1 MSRLKEKKPLL
12 EKLKNKYRLTIS
24 NEGTF
29 DEVLSIRLSRL
40 NVFNVTGLFSI
51 VLIALVTL
59 LIAFTPLREYIP
71 GYPDGEMRKNIENN
85 AILVDSLIAELDK
98 RDRFFQGI
106 RNVIS
111 GNDFDNVAENFDDSI
126 VDPRYKDLSFSISSN
141 DSVFRLEHE
150 EDEKYN
156 LSLGGVAKTRG
167 LSNTHFFAPING
179 LVSNHYDSKIEHFGT
194 DIVGIMNERISSVL
208 DGTVIFSEW
217 TLNTGYVIQI
227 QHPNNLL
234 SIYKH
239 NSELLKKTGEH
250 VKAGEAIALLGNSG
264 ELTSGPH
271 LHFELWHNGQALNPE
286 DYIKF

>member
-40 NVFNVTGLFSI
+40 NVFTVTGLFSI
-51 VLIALVTL
+51 VLIAFVTL

-71 GYPDGEMRKNIENN
+71 GYPDGAMRKNIEENV
-85 AILVDSLIAELDK
+85 ILVDSLIVELDK

-106 RNVIS
+106 RNVVS
-111 GNDFDNVAENFDDSI
+111 GNDFDNVMVNESDSVI
-126 VDPRYKDLSFSISSN
+126 DPRYKDLEFTISPE
-141 DSVFRLEHE
+141 DSLFRKEHE

-156 LSLGGVAKTRG
+156 LSFSDVSKASG
-167 LSNTHFFAPING
+167 LVNMHFFPPING
-179 LVSNHYDSKIEHFGT
+179 MVSNHYNSKIGHYGT
-194 DIVGIMNERISSVL
+194 DVVGGLNERISSIA
-208 DGTVIFSEW
+208 DGTIVFAEW
-217 TLNTGYVIQI
+217 TLNTGYVIQV
-227 QHPNNLL
+227 QHSNNLI

-239 NSELLKKTGEH
+239 NSELLKKTGDH
-250 VKAGEAIALLGNSG
+250 VKAGEVIALLGNSG

-271 LHFELWHNGQALNPE
+271 LHFELWYNGKALNAE

>member
-40 NVFNVTGLFSI
+40 NVFTVTGLFSI
-51 VLIALVTL
+51 VLIVLVTL

-71 GYPDGEMRKNIENN
+71 GYPDGKMRKNIENN
-85 AILVDSLIAELDK
+85 AILADSLIVELDK

-111 GNDFDNVAENFDDSI
+111 GNDFDNVVENPADSI

-141 DSVFRLEHE
+141 DSVFRKEHE

-156 LSLGGVAKTRG
+156 LSLGTETKAHG
-167 LSNTHFFAPING
+167 LSSMHFFAPING
-179 LVSNHYDSKIEHFGT
+179 LISNHYDSKIEHFGT
-194 DIVGIMNERISSVL
+194 DIVGGKNERISSTL

-227 QHPNNLL
+227 QHSNDLI

>member
-1 MSRLKEKKPLL
+1 MSHLKEKTPLI

-24 NEGTF
+24 NEATF

-40 NVFNVTGLFSI
+40 NVFTVTGLFSI
-51 VLIALVTL
+51 ILIALVTL

-71 GYPDGEMRKNIENN
+71 GYPDGEMRRNIESN
-85 AILVDSLIAELDK
+85 AMLVDSLISELDK

-106 RNVIS
+106 RNVVN
-111 GNDFDNVAENFDDSI
+111 GNDFDNVVQSAADTI
-126 VDPRYKDLSFSISSN
+126 VDPRYKNLQFTRSTN
-141 DSVFRLEHE
+141 DSLFRKEHE

-156 LSLGGVAKTRG
+156 LTVENAPKSKG
-167 LSNTHFFAPING
+167 LSNIHFFTPLKGMI
-179 LVSNHYDSKIEHFGT
+179 SSHFDSKKDHYGT
-194 DIVGIMNERISSVL
+194 DVVGGMNERISSVL

-227 QHPNNLL
+227 QHSNNLL

-239 NSELLKKTGEH
+239 NSELLKKAGEH

-271 LHFELWHNGQALNPE
+271 LHFELWHNGRPLDPE

>member
-40 NVFNVTGLFSI
+40 NVFTVTGLFSI
-51 VLIALVTL
+51 ILIALVTL

-71 GYPDGEMRKNIENN
+71 GYPDGEMRKNIEEN
-85 AILVDSLIAELDK
+85 AILADSLIAELDK

-111 GNDFDNVAENFDDSI
+111 GNDFDNVVENADDSI
-126 VDPRYKDLSFSISSN
+126 VDPKYKDLSFTTSSN
-141 DSVFRLEHE
+141 DSVFRKEHE

-156 LSLGGVAKTRG
+156 LSLGSAPKARG

-179 LVSNHYDSKIEHFGT
+179 MVSNHYDSKIEHFGT
-194 DIVGIMNERISSVL
+194 DIVGGMNERISSVL
-208 DGTVIFSEW
+208 DGTVVFSEW

-227 QHPNNLL
+227 QHSNNLL
-234 SIYKH
+234 SVYKH
-239 NSELLKKTGEH
+239 NSELLKKAGEH

>member
-40 NVFNVTGLFSI
+40 NVFTVTGLFSI
-51 VLIALVTL
+51 VLIAFVTL

-71 GYPDGEMRKNIENN
+71 GYPDGEMRKNIEEN
-85 AILVDSLIAELDK
+85 AILVDSLIVELDK

-106 RNVIS
+106 RNVVA
-111 GNDFDNVAENFDDSI
+111 GNDFENVMVNESDSI
-126 VDPRYKDLSFSISSN
+126 VDPRYKDLDFTISAEDSI
-141 DSVFRLEHE
+141 FRKEHE

-156 LSLGGVAKTRG
+156 LSFGGVSKAAG
-167 LSNTHFFAPING
+167 LANMHFFPPING
-179 LVSNHYDSKIEHFGT
+179 MISNHYNGKIEHYGI
-194 DIVGIMNERISSVL
+194 DVVGGLNERISSIS
-208 DGTVIFSEW
+208 DGTVVFSEW

-227 QHPNNLL
+227 QHSNNLI

-250 VKAGEAIALLGNSG
+250 VKAGEVIALLGNSG

-271 LHFELWHNGQALNPE
+271 LHFELWYNGKALNPE

>member
-1 MSRLKEKKPLL
+1 MSRLKDKKPLL

-40 NVFNVTGLFSI
+40 NVFTVTGLFSI
-51 VLIALVTL
+51 ILIALVTL
-59 LIAFTPLREYIP
+59 FIAFTPLREYIP
-71 GYPDGEMRKNIENN
+71 GYPDGEMRRNIENN
-85 AILVDSLIAELDK
+85 AILVDSLIVELDK
-98 RDRFFQGI
+98 KDRFFQGI
-106 RNVIS
+106 RNVVS
-111 GNDFDNVAENFDDSI
+111 GNDFDNVVENADDSI
-126 VDPRYKDLSFSISSN
+126 VDPKYKDLSFTTSSN
-141 DSVFRLEHE
+141 DSVFRKEHE

-156 LSLGGVAKTRG
+156 LSLGGAVKARG
-167 LSNTHFFAPING
+167 LSNTHFFAPIKG
-179 LVSNHYDSKIEHFGT
+179 MITNHYDSRIEHFGT
-194 DIVGIMNERISSVL
+194 DIVGGLNERISSVL
-208 DGTVIFSEW
+208 DGTVVFSEW

-227 QHPNNLL
+227 QHSNNLL

-286 DYIKF
+286 DFIKF

>member
-1 MSRLKEKKPLL
+1 MSRLKEKTPLL

-24 NEGTF
+24 NEATF

-40 NVFNVTGLFSI
+40 NVFTVTGLFSI
-51 VLIALVTL
+51 ILIVLVTL

-71 GYPDGEMRKNIENN
+71 GYPDGEMRRNIESN
-85 AILVDSLIAELDK
+85 AIMVDSLILELDK
-98 RDRFFQGI
+98 RDRFFQGV

-111 GNDFDNVAENFDDSI
+111 GNDFDNVVQNEADSI
-126 VDPRYKDLSFSISSN
+126 VDPRYKDLSFTTSSN
-141 DSVFRLEHE
+141 DSLFRKEHE

-156 LSLGGVAKTRG
+156 LSLENAPKVQG
-167 LSNTHFFAPING
+167 LSSVHFFAPING
-179 LVSNHYDSKIEHFGT
+179 MVSNHYDSKIEHYGT
-194 DIVGIMNERISSVL
+194 DIVGGMNERISSIL

-227 QHPNNLL
+227 QHSNNLL
-234 SIYKH
+234 SVYKH
-239 NSELLKKTGEH
+239 NSELLKKAGEH
-250 VKAGEAIALLGNSG
+250 VKAGEVIALLGNSG

-271 LHFELWHNGQALNPE
+271 LHFELWHNGRPLNPE

>member
-1 MSRLKEKKPLL
+1 MSSLNEKTPLI

-24 NEGTF
+24 NEATF

-40 NVFNVTGLFSI
+40 NVFTVTGVFS
-51 VLIALVTL
+51 VLLIILVTL

-71 GYPDGEMRKNIENN
+71 GYPDGEMRRNIENN
-85 AILVDSLIAELDK
+85 DILVDSLTLELEK

-106 RNVIS
+106 RNIVE
-111 GNDFDNVAENFDDSI
+111 GNDFDNVVQSASDSV
-126 VDPRYKDLSFSISSN
+126 VDPKYKNLSFSRTES
-141 DSVFRLEHE
+141 DSLFRLDHE

-156 LSLGGVAKTRG
+156 LTLEEAPKSRG
-167 LSNTHFFAPING
+167 LSNTHFFSPIKG
-179 LVSNHYDSKIEHFGT
+179 MVSNHFDSKSQHYGT
-194 DIVGIMNERISSVL
+194 DIVGGVNERISSVL

-227 QHPNNLL
+227 QHSNNLL
-234 SIYKH
+234 SVYKH
-239 NSELLKKTGEH
+239 NSELLKRAGEQ

-271 LHFELWHNGQALNPE
+271 LHFELWHNGRPLNPE

>member
-40 NVFNVTGLFSI
+40 NVFTVTGLFSI
-51 VLIALVTL
+51 LLIVLVTL
-59 LIAFTPLREYIP
+59 FIAFTPLREYIP
-71 GYPDGEMRKNIENN
+71 GYPDGEMRTTIENN
-85 AILVDSLIAELDK
+85 AILVDSLILELDK

-106 RNVIS
+106 RNVVS
-111 GNDFDNVAENFDDSI
+111 GNDFDNVVENPADSI
-126 VDPRYKDLSFSISSN
+126 VDPRYKDLNFSTSSS
-141 DSVFRLEHE
+141 DSMFRREHE

-156 LSLGGVAKTRG
+156 LSFGNTKKSNI
-167 LSNTHFFAPING
+167 LSNMHFFAPIKG
-179 LVSNHYDSKIEHFGT
+179 MISDPYDSKKEHFGT
-194 DIVGIMNERISSVL
+194 DIVGGDNERISSIL
-208 DGTVIFSEW
+208 DGTVIFAEW

-227 QHPNNLL
+227 QHSNNLL
-234 SIYKH
+234 SVYKH
-239 NSELLKKTGEH
+239 NSELLKKTGDH
-250 VKAGEAIALLGNSG
+250 VKSGEVIALLGNSG

>member
-40 NVFNVTGLFSI
+40 NVFTVTGLFSI
-51 VLIALVTL
+51 VLIAFVTL

-71 GYPDGEMRKNIENN
+71 GYPDGAMRKNIEENV
-85 AILVDSLIAELDK
+85 ILVDSLIVELDK

-106 RNVIS
+106 RNVVS
-111 GNDFDNVAENFDDSI
+111 GNDFDNVMVNESDSVI
-126 VDPRYKDLSFSISSN
+126 DPRYKDLEFTISSE
-141 DSVFRLEHE
+141 DSLFRKKHE

-156 LSLGGVAKTRG
+156 LSFSDVSKASG
-167 LSNTHFFAPING
+167 LVNMHFFPPISG
-179 LVSNHYDSKIEHFGT
+179 MISNHYNSKIGHYGT
-194 DIVGIMNERISSVL
+194 DVVGGLNERISSIS
-208 DGTVIFSEW
+208 DGTIVFAEW
-217 TLNTGYVIQI
+217 TLNTGYVIQV
-227 QHPNNLL
+227 QHSNNLI

-239 NSELLKKTGEH
+239 NSELLKKTGDH
-250 VKAGEAIALLGNSG
+250 VKAGEVIALLGNSG

-271 LHFELWHNGQALNPE
+271 LHFELWYNGKALNAE

>member
-1 MSRLKEKKPLL
+1 MSRLKEKTPLL

-24 NEGTF
+24 NEATF

-40 NVFNVTGLFSI
+40 RVFTVTGLFSI
-51 VLIALVTL
+51 LLIALVTVF
-59 LIAFTPLREYIP
+59 IAFTPLREYIP
-71 GYPDGEMRKNIENN
+71 GYPDGEMRRNIENN
-85 AILVDSLIAELDK
+85 AIMVDSLINELDK

-111 GNDFDNVAENFDDSI
+111 GNDFDNLEQSEADSI
-126 VDPRYKDLSFSISSN
+126 VDPKYKDLSFSSSTV
-141 DSVFRLEHE
+141 DSLFRKEHE
-150 EDEKYN
+150 EDEKFN
-156 LSLGGVAKTRG
+156 LSLGSSGKVQG
-167 LSNTHFFAPING
+167 LASVHFFAPIG
-179 LVSNHYDSKIEHFGT
+179 GMVSNHFNSKLEHFGT
-194 DIVGIMNERISSVL
+194 DIVGGMNGRISAVL

-227 QHPNNLL
+227 QHTNNLL

-239 NSELLKKTGEH
+239 NSELLKKAGEH

-271 LHFELWHNGQALNPE
+271 LHFELWHNGRALNPE

>member
-1 MSRLKEKKPLL
+1 MSQLKEKTPLL

-24 NEGTF
+24 NEATF
-29 DEVLSIRLSRL
+29 DEALSIRLSRL
-40 NVFNVTGLFSI
+40 NVFTVTGVFSI
-51 VLIALVTL
+51 LLIALVTL

-71 GYPDGEMRKNIENN
+71 GYPDGEMRRNIEQNSV
-85 AILVDSLIAELDK
+85 LVDSLILELEK
-98 RDRFFQGI
+98 RDQFFNGI

-111 GNDFDNVAENFDDSI
+111 GNDFDNVSQSASDTI
-126 VDPRYKDLSFSISSN
+126 VDPKYKNLSFTKSASDSI
-141 DSVFRLEHE
+141 FREEHE

-156 LSLGGVAKTRG
+156 LTLDDAPKSKG
-167 LSNTHFFAPING
+167 LSNIHFFAPIKG
-179 LVSNHYDSKIEHFGT
+179 MISNHYNNKMEHYGT
-194 DIVGIMNERISSVL
+194 DIVGGVNERISSIL

-227 QHPNNLL
+227 QHSNNLL
-234 SIYKH
+234 SVYKH
-239 NSELLKKTGEH
+239 NSELLKKAGER

-271 LHFELWHNGQALNPE
+271 LHFELWHNGRPLNPE

>member
-1 MSRLKEKKPLL
+1 MSQLKEKTPLL

-24 NEGTF
+24 NEATF
-29 DEVLSIRLSRL
+29 DEALSIRLSRL
-40 NVFNVTGLFSI
+40 NVFTVTGVFSI
-51 VLIALVTL
+51 LLIALVTL

-71 GYPDGEMRKNIENN
+71 GYPDGEMRRNIEQNSV
-85 AILVDSLIAELDK
+85 LVDSLILELEK
-98 RDRFFQGI
+98 RDQFFNGI

-111 GNDFDNVAENFDDSI
+111 GNDFDNVSQSASDTI
-126 VDPRYKDLSFSISSN
+126 VDPKYKNLSFTKSASDSI
-141 DSVFRLEHE
+141 FRKEHE

-156 LSLGGVAKTRG
+156 LTLDDAPKSKG
-167 LSNTHFFAPING
+167 LSNIHFFAPIKG
-179 LVSNHYDSKIEHFGT
+179 MISNHYNNKMEHYGT
-194 DIVGIMNERISSVL
+194 DIVGGVNERISSIL

-227 QHPNNLL
+227 QHSNNLL
-234 SIYKH
+234 SVYKH
-239 NSELLKKTGEH
+239 NSELLKKAGER

-271 LHFELWHNGQALNPE
+271 LHFELWHNGRPLNPE

>member
-40 NVFNVTGLFSI
+40 NVFTVTGLFSI

-59 LIAFTPLREYIP
+59 FIAFTPLREYIP
-71 GYPDGEMRKNIENN
+71 GYPDGEMRKNIESN
-85 AILVDSLIAELDK
+85 AILVDSLIIELDK

-111 GNDFDNVAENFDDSI
+111 GNDFDNVVENPADSI

-141 DSVFRLEHE
+141 DSVFRIEHE

-156 LSLGGVAKTRG
+156 LSLGSAAKTRG
-167 LSNTHFFAPING
+167 FSNTHFFPPMSG

-194 DIVGIMNERISSVL
+194 DVVGGLNERISSVL

-227 QHPNNLL
+227 QHSNNLL
-234 SIYKH
+234 SVYKH

-271 LHFELWHNGQALNPE
+271 LHFELWYNGQALNPE

>member
-40 NVFNVTGLFSI
+40 NVFTVTGLFSI
-51 VLIALVTL
+51 ILIALVTL

-71 GYPDGEMRKNIENN
+71 GYPDGEMRKNIEDN
-85 AILVDSLIAELDK
+85 AILADSLIAELDK

-111 GNDFDNVAENFDDSI
+111 GNDFDNVVENADDSI
-126 VDPRYKDLSFSISSN
+126 VDPKYKDLSFSISSN
-141 DSVFRLEHE
+141 DSVFRKEHE

-156 LSLGGVAKTRG
+156 LSFGSAPKARG
-167 LSNTHFFAPING
+167 LSNTYFFAPING
-179 LVSNHYDSKIEHFGT
+179 MVSNHYDSKIEHFGT
-194 DIVGIMNERISSVL
+194 DIVGGLNERISSVL
-208 DGTVIFSEW
+208 DGTVVFSEW

-227 QHPNNLL
+227 QHSNNLL
-234 SIYKH
+234 SVYKH

>member
-1 MSRLKEKKPLL
+1 MSRLKEKTPLI

-24 NEGTF
+24 NEATF

-85 AILVDSLIAELDK
+85 ALLVDSLILELDQ

-111 GNDFDNVAENFDDSI
+111 GNDFDNVVQNEADSI
-126 VDPRYKDLSFSISSN
+126 IDPRYKDLSFSISAN
-141 DSVFRLEHE
+141 DSLFRKEHE
-150 EDEKYN
+150 EEEKYN
-156 LSLGGVAKTRG
+156 LSLESAPKSRG
-167 LSNTHFFAPING
+167 LSSIHFFAPIKG
-179 LVSNHYDSKIEHFGT
+179 MVSNRFDSKTEHYGT
-194 DIVGIMNERISSVL
+194 DIVGGMNERISAIM

-227 QHPNNLL
+227 QHANNLL
-234 SIYKH
+234 SVYKH
-239 NSELLKKTGEH
+239 NSELLKKPGEH
-250 VKAGEAIALLGNSG
+250 VRAGEAIALLGNSG

-271 LHFELWHNGQALNPE
+271 LHFELWHNGRALNPE

>member
-1 MSRLKEKKPLL
+1 MSRLKEKTPLL

-24 NEGTF
+24 NEATF

-40 NVFNVTGLFSI
+40 NVFTVTGLFSI
-51 VLIALVTL
+51 ILIGLVTL

-71 GYPDGEMRKNIENN
+71 GYPDGEMRRNIENN
-85 AILVDSLIAELDK
+85 AILVDSLINELDR
-98 RDRFFQGI
+98 RDRFFQGV
-106 RNVIS
+106 RNVIA
-111 GNDFDNVAENFDDSI
+111 GNDFDNVVQNESDSI
-126 VDPRYKDLSFSISSN
+126 VDPKYKDLSFSISSN
-141 DSVFRLEHE
+141 DSLFRKEHE
-150 EDEKYN
+150 EDEKFN
-156 LSLGGVAKTRG
+156 LSLGSSGKAQG
-167 LSNTHFFAPING
+167 LASVHFFSPING
-179 LVSNHYDSKIEHFGT
+179 LVSNHYDSKSEHFGT
-194 DIVGIMNERISSVL
+194 DIVGGINERISSIL

-227 QHPNNLL
+227 QHTNNLL

-239 NSELLKKTGEH
+239 NSELLKKAGEH

-271 LHFELWHNGQALNPE
+271 LHFELWHNGRPLNPE

>member
-40 NVFNVTGLFSI
+40 NVFTVTGLFSI

-85 AILVDSLIAELDK
+85 AVLVDSLIMELDQK
-98 RDRFFQGI
+98 DRFFQGI

-111 GNDFDNVAENFDDSI
+111 GNDFDNVLENPADSI
-126 VDPRYKDLSFSISSN
+126 VDPRYKDLSFSTSSN
-141 DSVFRLEHE
+141 DSVFRKEHE

-156 LSLGGVAKTRG
+156 LSLGSAAKPRDLLNTLFFPPMRG
-167 LSNTHFFAPING
+167 LI
-179 LVSNHYDSKIEHFGT
+179 SNHYDSKIEHFGT
-194 DIVGIMNERISSVL
+194 DIVGGMNARISSIL

-227 QHPNNLL
+227 QHSNNLL

-271 LHFELWHNGQALNPE
+271 LHFELWHNGRALNPE

>member
-12 EKLKNKYRLTIS
+12 EKLKNKYKLTIS

-59 LIAFTPLREYIP
+59 FIAFTPLREYIP
-71 GYPDGEMRKNIENN
+71 GYPDGEMRRNIENN
-85 AILVDSLIAELDK
+85 AILVDSLIVELDK

-111 GNDFDNVAENFDDSI
+111 GNDFDNGAENSADSI

-141 DSVFRLEHE
+141 DSIFRIEHE

-156 LSLGGVAKTRG
+156 LALGGVAKIRG
-167 LSNTHFFAPING
+167 LSNTHYFAPING
-179 LVSNHYDSKIEHFGT
+179 LISSHYDSKIEHFGT
-194 DIVGIMNERISSVL
+194 DIVGGMNERISSVL
-208 DGTVIFSEW
+208 DGTVVFSEW

-227 QHPNNLL
+227 QHSNNLL

-239 NSELLKKTGEH
+239 NAELLKKTGDH

>member
-40 NVFNVTGLFSI
+40 NVFTVTGLFSI
-51 VLIALVTL
+51 ILIALVTL

-71 GYPDGEMRKNIENN
+71 GYPDGEMRKNIEDN
-85 AILVDSLIAELDK
+85 AILADSLIAELDK

-111 GNDFDNVAENFDDSI
+111 GNDFDNVVENADDSI
-126 VDPRYKDLSFSISSN
+126 VDPKYKDLSFSISSN
-141 DSVFRLEHE
+141 DSAFRKEHE

-156 LSLGGVAKTRG
+156 LSLGSAPKARG
-167 LSNTHFFAPING
+167 LSNTYFFAPING
-179 LVSNHYDSKIEHFGT
+179 MVSNHYDSKIEHFGT
-194 DIVGIMNERISSVL
+194 DIVGGLNERISSVL
-208 DGTVIFSEW
+208 DGTVVFSEW

-227 QHPNNLL
+227 QHSNNLL
-234 SIYKH
+234 SVYKH

>member
-40 NVFNVTGLFSI
+40 NVFTVTGLFSV
-51 VLIALVTL
+51 VLIAFVTL

-71 GYPDGEMRKNIENN
+71 GYPDGAMRKNIEENV
-85 AILVDSLIAELDK
+85 ILVDSLIVELDK

-106 RNVIS
+106 RNVVS
-111 GNDFDNVAENFDDSI
+111 GNDFDNVMVNKSDSV
-126 VDPRYKDLSFSISSN
+126 VDPRYKDLKFTISAE
-141 DSVFRLEHE
+141 DSLFRKEHE

-156 LSLGGVAKTRG
+156 LSFGDVSKASG
-167 LSNTHFFAPING
+167 LVNMHFFPPISG
-179 LVSNHYDSKIEHFGT
+179 MISNHYNSKIEHYGT
-194 DIVGIMNERISSVL
+194 DVVGGVNERISSIS
-208 DGTVIFSEW
+208 DGTVVFAEW

-227 QHPNNLL
+227 QHSNNLI

-239 NSELLKKTGEH
+239 NSELLKKTGDH
-250 VKAGEAIALLGNSG
+250 VKAGEVIALLGNSG

-271 LHFELWHNGQALNPE
+271 LHFELWYNGKALNPE

>member
-40 NVFNVTGLFSI
+40 NVFTVTGLFSI

-71 GYPDGEMRKNIENN
+71 GYPDGEMRKNIEDN
-85 AILVDSLIAELDK
+85 AILADSLIAELDK

-111 GNDFDNVAENFDDSI
+111 GNDFDNVVENADDSI
-126 VDPRYKDLSFSISSN
+126 VDPKYKDLSFSTSSN
-141 DSVFRLEHE
+141 DSVFRKEHE

-156 LSLGGVAKTRG
+156 LSLGSAAKARG

-179 LVSNHYDSKIEHFGT
+179 MVSNHYDSKIEHFGT
-194 DIVGIMNERISSVL
+194 DVVGGLNERISSVL
-208 DGTVIFSEW
+208 DGTVVFSEW

-227 QHPNNLL
+227 QHSNNLL